1 MPLIPQEIRNKS
13 IVEHVKENLS
23 SGSAGQPF
31 SGEFLVLTC
40 LLSYL
45 MTLVLLSQ
53 WGKEK
58 FEEIAAKPDDILESW
73 EFDMVQTFKEEVRK
87 GTEYKKIFESLD
99 DIIEQHGEKLPKF
112 KDLFSGPNDMFEIDL
127 LFDIDGLAI
136 EPTHL
141 RSMDLTFHLKV
152 PYPVRIYIDPN
163 NNDEIERLVNWI
175 DILKRWLANPTTKL
189 PRPESNYIPVYTS

>member
-1 MPLIPQEIRNKS
+1 MPLIPNHLRDKS
-13 IVEHVKENLS
+13 IVEHVKESLS
-23 SGSAGQPF
+23 SKSAQQPF

-58 FEEIAAKPDDILESW
+58 FEEIAARPNDLLESW
-73 EFDMVQTFKEEVRK
+73 EFELVETFKDEVRQGK
-87 GTEYKKIFESLD
+87 EYKAIFNILD
-99 DIIEQHGEKLPKF
+99 DIIEQNGEKFPKF
-112 KDLFSGPNDMFEIDL
+112 KDLFSGPNDMFELDL

-152 PYPVRIYIDPN
+152 PYPVRIYIDPS
-163 NNDEIERLVNWI
+163 NNDEIERLVSWI
-175 DILKRWLANPTTKL
+175 DTIKTWLADPTTKL
-189 PRPESNYIPVYTS
+189 PRPESNYIPVYTT

>member
-1 MPLIPQEIRNKS
+1 MPLVPQEIGDKPL
-13 IVEHVKENLS
+13 VEHVKEHLP
-23 SGSAGQPF
+23 SAGAELPF

-58 FEEIAAKPDDILESW
+58 FEEIAAKPNDLLESW
-73 EFDMVQTFKEEVRK
+73 EFELVDTFKEEVRK
-87 GTEYKKIFESLD
+87 GRDYKEIFVLLD

-112 KDLFSGPNDMFEIDL
+112 KDLFSGPNDMFELDL

-141 RSMDLTFHLKV
+141 RSMNLTFHLKV

-163 NNDEIERLVNWI
+163 NNDEIDRLVNWI
-175 DILKRWLANPTTKL
+175 DTIKRWLLTPTATL